1 MHVVYRNALNLAH
14 GLFLSVN
21 NEVLNTKDSV
31 IIYLI
36 FE

>member
-1 MHVVYRNALNLAH
+1 MYVVYRNALNLAH
-14 GLFLSVN
+14 GLFLSVS